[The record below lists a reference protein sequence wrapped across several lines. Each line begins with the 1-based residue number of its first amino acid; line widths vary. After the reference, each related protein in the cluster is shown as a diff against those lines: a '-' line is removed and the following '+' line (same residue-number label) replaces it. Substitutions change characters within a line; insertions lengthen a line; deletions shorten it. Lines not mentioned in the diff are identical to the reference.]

1 MFTTVQQLID
11 TTNDLI
17 DFRLMNAMAEI
28 SEKMLAALALLE
40 DVPGVIDHQVR
51 LSDQLRELEWRCGWN
66 D

>member
-1 MFTTVQQLID
+1 MFTTIQQSID

-28 SEKMLAALALLE
+28 CENMLAALALLE

-51 LSDQLRELEWRCGWN
+51 LSDQLRELEWRCGR
-66 D
+66 DD